1 MNVLPSVRR
10 GCQVS
15 GCAYQVNSKLMELV
29 TGGIVQQVLSG
40 DFQQILRRLVDI
52 LDNGEDIW

>member
-1 MNVLPSVRR
+1 
-10 GCQVS
+10 
-15 GCAYQVNSKLMELV
+15 MELV